1 MSGAGRDRDKGRTH
15 PSGYQKRQKNRMT
28 EQMIKKL
35 PKIMTFAT
43 ARSSASSSG
52 SGSSVPPNMTKT
64 VVALDQSEE
73 SLNEEEPPVQPQEEE
88 MDLVMTATASDA
100 NLETEETLNEEEPP
114 VQTQDEMD
122 LVTTMAASDANSET
136 ADTSLV
142 ALTATHDDEKVEA
155 SEELEEYPSDIG
167 LWPANLTESFHEHWL
182 QKGSKPCQ
190 NAKSDFKNSAVKE
203 TQRGGNRHCTA
214 ALFKH
219 KHSLTDEILDVTW
232 LCYSESQGKV
242 FCFPCKLLSNEVSV
256 FITGFQ
262 DWKHAGEAIESHGKS
277 TQHQRSL
284 ADVIMRSKTNA
295 RIDQQLIESQ
305 QAESNYWRA
314 VLTRVID
321 VLVFLSGRGG

>member
-1 MSGAGRDRDKGRTH
+1 MPGAGRDRDKGQTH

-35 PKIMTFAT
+35 PKITTFAT

-73 SLNEEEPPVQPQEEE
+73 SLNEEEPPI
-88 MDLVMTATASDA
+88 
-100 NLETEETLNEEEPP
+100 
-114 VQTQDEMD
+114 QTQDEMD
-122 LVTTMAASDANSET
+122 LVTTTAASDANSET
-136 ADTSLV
+136 ADTSLA

-155 SEELEEYPSDIG
+155 SEELEEYPSNIG

-214 ALFKH
+214 ALFKR
-219 KHSLTDEILDVTW
+219 KHSLT
-232 LCYSESQGKV
+232 
-242 FCFPCKLLSNEVSV
+242 
-256 FITGFQ
+256 
-262 DWKHAGEAIESHGKS
+262 
-277 TQHQRSL
+277 
-284 ADVIMRSKTNA
+284 
-295 RIDQQLIESQ
+295 
-305 QAESNYWRA
+305 
-314 VLTRVID
+314 
-321 VLVFLSGRGG
+321 